1 MSRIDHIRQAT
12 KNRFL
17 NFYEMDVED
26 NTGNPFKYYMASR
39 EKSVEALKCM
49 TGKLNPNGVI
59 IYSVYGERRD
69 RIVLVRQYRFP
80 INDYVYEFPAGLVEE
95 GEDYRDAGVR
105 ELYEETGLTL
115 HPVEVPEGFSRP
127 FFNSCGMSDE
137 ANATLF
143 GYADGKLSTEHLEAT
158 ENLEIVLADK
168 AEARRIL
175 KEEKVAIMCAYML
188 MHFISSPDGRPFQ
201 FLQKDQE
208 PSTV

>member
-1 MSRIDHIRQAT
+1 MSRINDIRQVT
-12 KNRFL
+12 QNRFL
-17 NFYEMDVED
+17 NFFEMDVEG
-26 NTGNPFKYYMASR
+26 NGGNPFKYYMASR
-39 EKSVEALKCM
+39 EKSIEALKCT
-49 TGKLNPNGVI
+49 TGKLNSNGVI
-59 IYSVYGERRD
+59 IYSVYGGKRD
-69 RIVLVRQYRFP
+69 RVVLVRQYRFP
-80 INDYVYEFPAGLVEE
+80 VGGYVYEFPAGLVEE

-143 GYADGKLSTEHLEAT
+143 GYAEGTLTTEHLEAT

-188 MHFISSPDGRPFQ
+188 MHFIAGPDGDPFY
-201 FLQKDQE
+201 FLEQE
-208 PSTV
+208 